1 LNELILHI
9 ETSTKVCSV
18 ALSNS
23 GQCIAI
29 VEKNPDD
36 YIHGEHVTL
45 FIEEVLSQAEKSIED
60 LHAVSVSIGPG
71 SYTGL
76 RIGLSVAK
84 GICYGLK
91 IPLLAI
97 GSLDCLLDVAKIKYP
112 KHTLCAV
119 IDARRMEV
127 YSKIIT
133 EKGEV
138 LLGQNAV
145 IIDENSFIE
154 HDPFVYFGDGS
165 SKLHKIWS
173 GRNLVEDLDINI
185 SARGQIASSII
196 KYRNGDFEDLAYCR
210 PIYLKEFGT
219 N

>member
-23 GQCIAI
+23 GECIAVI
-29 VEKNPDD
+29 EKNPDE
-36 YIHGEHVTL
+36 YIHGEYVTL
-45 FIEEVLSQAEKSIED
+45 FIEEVLTQVQKSIDE
-60 LHAVSVSIGPG
+60 LNAVSVSIGPG

-91 IPLLAI
+91 IPLIAI
-97 GSLDCLLDVAKIKYP
+97 SSLDCLLELGRVKYP

-119 IDARRMEV
+119 MDARRMEV
-127 YSKIIT
+127 YSKIAT
-133 EKGEV
+133 EKGEI
-138 LLGQNAV
+138 LLKQKAV
-145 IIDENSFIE
+145 VIDEKSFIDC
-154 HDPFVYFGDGS
+154 DPFVYFGDGS
-165 SKLHKIWS
+165 SKLNKIWS
-173 GRNLVEDLDINI
+173 ERNLIEDSDIII
-185 SARGQIASSII
+185 SARGQIAASIL
-196 KYRNGDFEDLAYCR
+196 KYRNGDFEDLAYCK
-210 PIYLKEFGT
+210 PIYLKEFGA

>member
-9 ETSTKVCSV
+9 ETSTKACSV

-29 VEKNPDD
+29 IEKNPDD
-36 YIHGEHVTL
+36 YIHGEYVTL
-45 FIEEVLSQAEKSIED
+45 FIEEVLTQVQKSIDE
-60 LHAVSVSIGPG
+60 LNAVSVSIGPG

-91 IPLLAI
+91 IPLIAI
-97 GSLDCLLDVAKIKYP
+97 SSLDCLLEMGRIKHP

-119 IDARRMEV
+119 MDARRMEV
-127 YSKIIT
+127 YSKIET

-138 LLGQNAV
+138 LLEQKAV
-145 IIDENSFIE
+145 VIDENSFIDY
-154 HDPFVYFGDGS
+154 DPFVYFGDGS
-165 SKLHKIWS
+165 SKLNTIWS
-173 GRNLVEDLDINI
+173 ERNLIEDPDITI
-185 SARGQIASSII
+185 SASGQIASSIL
-196 KYRNGDFEDLAYCR
+196 KYRNGDFEDMAYCK
-210 PIYLKEFGT
+210 PIYLKEFGAI
-219 N
+219 